1 MLIATATAAVMRF
14 FFVMLV
20 MFICTPF
27 YYVLP
32 SEQANS
38 PLNGILNLRYL
49 GNEPGNVN
57 LTCGDILSMAM
68 VN

>member
-1 MLIATATAAVMRF
+1 M
-14 FFVMLV
+14 MLV